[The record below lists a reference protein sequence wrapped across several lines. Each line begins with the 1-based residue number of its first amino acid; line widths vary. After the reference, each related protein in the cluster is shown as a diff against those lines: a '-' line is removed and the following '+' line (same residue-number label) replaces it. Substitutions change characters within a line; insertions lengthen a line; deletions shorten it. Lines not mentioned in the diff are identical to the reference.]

1 MYTYVYFN
9 FRKNVRITSHP
20 GVLCRAEQVLQCR
33 SLPKGVSTWCSVS
46 VTNICLNK
54 TQKLLSGT
62 LYLELYIRNSISETL
77 LECWVINT

>member
-1 MYTYVYFN
+1 MYTYIYFN

-46 VTNICLNK
+46 VTNICLNNN
-54 TQKLLSGT
+54 QKLLSGT
-62 LYLELYIRNSISETL
+62 LYPNSISGTL
-77 LECWVINT
+77 YPELCLNVG